1 MQIGTPS
8 SWNLT
13 LRLLQPPA
21 PPSFAWSSPTADQN
35 TAATGAAAIDPAAEK
50 TTSSI
55 GLSPVVQTFLLRLQE
70 LGMTHISGTDGH
82 DRLAGWS
89 KSLVDGGDGNDTVDV
104 WSDSVVDS
112 GAGHDSIRA
121 WSGSGVYGGAGN
133 DQIDIWS
140 DSAVDGGDGDDTI
153 RAWSNTV
160 VLGGN
165 GNDSIDAWS
174 DSQVDGG
181 AGNDVI
187 SAWANSRVSG
197 GEGDDWISAASNGLV
212 DGGSGNDTLTVVGS
226 VVSGGTGDD
235 TIYDKHG
242 STILFS
248 AGDGKD
254 TIYASRDTT
263 IRLGEGLTADKM
275 QVEVSGSTATISFG
289 DGSDQITLHLGH
301 RAPVTVA
308 FADGTTTEIK
318 DNSPM
323 IRLDGSS
330 RGAPAGIGCTTLLD
344 IELQDV
350 VEAVEPAAQLG
361 LMRGCGGLRSS
372 VRASRGP
379 VGLIHPTFEL
389 RSRDEGTMGGHAGH
403 ASVRYGECD
412 RSRGARDVATGED
425 FGN

>member
-1 MQIGTPS
+1 MQIGTPG

-21 PPSFAWSSPTADQN
+21 PPSFAWHSATAGQS
-35 TAATGAAAIDPAAEK
+35 TAATGAPAIDPAPEK
-50 TTSSI
+50 TTNSI

-70 LGMTHISGTDGH
+70 LGMTHVSGTDGH

-112 GAGHDSIRA
+112 GAGDDSIRA

-140 DSAVDGGDGDDTI
+140 DSAVDGGDGDDSI

-160 VLGGN
+160 VFGGN

-187 SAWANSRVSG
+187 RAWANSRVSG
-197 GEGDDWISAASNGLV
+197 GEGDDWISAAGNGLV
-212 DGGSGNDTLTVVGS
+212 DGGSGNDTLTVAGS
-226 VVSGGTGDD
+226 VVSGGAGDD
-235 TIYDKHG
+235 TIYDKRG

-254 TIYASRDTT
+254 TIYAGGDTT

-289 DGSDQITLHLGH
+289 DGSNQITLHIGH
-301 RAPVTVA
+301 RSPVTVA

-318 DNSPM
+318 DNRPM
-323 IRLDGSS
+323 IRLA
-330 RGAPAGIGCTTLLD
+330 GAP
-344 IELQDV
+344 E
-350 VEAVEPAAQLG
+350 
-361 LMRGCGGLRSS
+361 
-372 VRASRGP
+372 VRRLA
-379 VGLIHPTFEL
+379 
-389 RSRDEGTMGGHAGH
+389 
-403 ASVRYGECD
+403 
-412 RSRGARDVATGED
+412 
-425 FGN
+425 